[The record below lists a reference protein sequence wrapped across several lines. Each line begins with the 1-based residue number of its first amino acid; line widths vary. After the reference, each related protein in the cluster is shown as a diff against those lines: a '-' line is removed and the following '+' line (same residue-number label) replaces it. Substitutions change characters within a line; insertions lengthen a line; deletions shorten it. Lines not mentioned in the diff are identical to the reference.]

1 VETENMAATSAPYGF
16 QPIDHLSGIPRP
28 IRMPFGIAS
37 GQAGNIFKY
46 QPIRLT
52 AGLIVGVTS
61 ASDPIWGIFQ
71 GVEFTPTGG
80 RPAVSPFW
88 PDGQT
93 YDSTFNMFVYFWP
106 GWDPALR
113 VKAQANGSIAQA
125 LMGAQFDV
133 VNFAAGNTA
142 TGLSSAQLSA
152 SSVGNGTQ
160 GQFFLQEFG
169 VDVGDQLGGGDAFT
183 DCILGIA
190 RPQVGGA
197 PQTSIA

>member
-1 VETENMAATSAPYGF
+1 MAIVAAPYGF
-16 QPIDHLSGIPRP
+16 QPINHLSGTPRA

-37 GQAGNIFKY
+37 GQAGNIFKW
-46 QPIRLT
+46 QPITLT
-52 AGLIVGVTS
+52 AGLITPVTTTS
-61 ASDPIWGIFQ
+61 APIWGIFA

-80 RPAVSPFW
+80 RPQVSPFW
-88 PDGQT
+88 PDSQT

-113 VKAQANGSIAQA
+113 LKVQSTGSIAQA
-125 LMGAQFDV
+125 LMGAQFDIA
-133 VNFAAGNTA
+133 NAAGGNTA
-142 TGLSSAQLSA
+142 TGLSASGIASA
-152 SSVGNGTQ
+152 SVGNGTQ

-169 VDVGDQLGGGDAFT
+169 VDVDDQLGGGDAFT
-183 DCILGIA
+183 DCIVGIS